1 MWKKINTIDGD
12 QQERMKV
19 GLGKRLD
26 LKEMMGLMKGM
37 KEESVKQMGMQYMGV
52 GSKAPAGSGGGKEKD
67 EDEGKKW
74 KDIILVGNIMIKL
87 N

>member
-1 MWKKINTIDGD
+1 
-12 QQERMKV
+12 MKV

-52 GSKAPAGSGGGKEKD
+52 GSKEKD
-67 EDEGKKW
+67 EDEGKK
-74 KDIILVGNIMIKL
+74 
-87 N
+87 

>member
-52 GSKAPAGSGGGKEKD
+52 GSKAPVGSGGGKEKD

-74 KDIILVGNIMIKL
+74 ENILVKIIMIKF

>member
-52 GSKAPAGSGGGKEKD
+52 GSKEKD

-74 KDIILVGNIMIKL
+74 KDRYSGRKYNK
-87 N
+87 